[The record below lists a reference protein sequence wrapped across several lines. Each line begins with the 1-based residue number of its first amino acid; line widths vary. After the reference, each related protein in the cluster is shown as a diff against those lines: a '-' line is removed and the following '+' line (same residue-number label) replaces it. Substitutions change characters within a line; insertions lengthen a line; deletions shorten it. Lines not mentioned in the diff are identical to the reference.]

1 MHVAIGWLT
10 VLRMVPWGDV
20 VGNAPKIADGARKL
34 WGAVGRKPP
43 SVDVPAEG
51 EQAALSSE
59 AQAIATLQ
67 ARLAAADEAIADLHS
82 QMLASSELIKAL
94 AEQNTQLV
102 ELAAVNRIRIL
113 WLSGATV
120 VLAVVAVAGLVMTL
134 SR

>member
-1 MHVAIGWLT
+1 LHVAIGWLT

-20 VGNAPKIADGARKL
+20 VSNAPKIADGARKL

-51 EQAALSSE
+51 EQPSE